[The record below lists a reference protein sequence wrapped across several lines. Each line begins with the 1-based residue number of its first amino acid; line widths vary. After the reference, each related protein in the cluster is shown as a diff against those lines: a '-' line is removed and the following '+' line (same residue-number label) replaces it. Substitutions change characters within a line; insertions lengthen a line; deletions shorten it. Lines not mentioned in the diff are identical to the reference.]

1 MSNMNKKHL
10 PLFGVGPI
18 YVFTVVFIT
27 VIFILLTRNGI
38 FTDYFYGNIVFI
50 IFGLFLIVV
59 GLYLH
64 IASVLFS
71 RVHSKIKKNEL
82 VVTGVYSYVRNPIY
96 SSALFICSGIIFVN
110 GNVCLFVLPI
120 LYWLFMTILM
130 RNTEEKWLHKLY
142 GKKYELYCKEVNR
155 CIPWFKF

>member
-1 MSNMNKKHL
+1 MKRGHL

-18 YVFTVVFIT
+18 YVLSIVFTTVLFVV
-27 VIFILLTRNGI
+27 LTRNGLFSNCFFSNI
-38 FTDYFYGNIVFI
+38 LFIVFGI
-50 IFGLFLIVV
+50 FLIVV
-59 GLYLH
+59 GVYLH
-64 IASVLFS
+64 IASVIFS
-71 RVHSKIKKNEL
+71 KLHSNIKKNEL
-82 VVTGVYSYVRNPIY
+82 IVTGVYSYVRNPVY
-96 SSALFICSGIIFVN
+96 SSALFVCSGIIFIN

-130 RNTEEKWLHKLY
+130 IKTEEKWLYKLY